1 MTASST
7 PSWKSAPERLLQRT
21 AGAWLRRLVALLLC
35 GWFGLAA
42 AATIDVL
49 AARLELGEEGY
60 ELTADFRVNFPAVLV
75 EAINKGVTL
84 HFVAEFEL
92 KRPRWYWFDKTVAR
106 RRESYRLS
114 YHALTRQYRLTVGAL
129 HQNFTS
135 LEDAAR
141 RLARLS
147 RWVLI
152 ERGQLAV
159 GEEYLAA
166 VRLQLDTT
174 QLPKPFQLTALAN
187 DDWELDSGWY
197 RWTLIAGASQ

>member
-1 MTASST
+1 MGRAV
-7 PSWKSAPERLLQRT
+7 
-21 AGAWLRRLVALLLC
+21 AWLRRLAALVMCL
-35 GWFGLAA
+35 WFGLAA
-42 AATIDVL
+42 AGTVEVL
-49 AARLELGEEGY
+49 TAKLEAVEEGY
-60 ELTADFRVNFPAVLV
+60 ELNADFRVSFPAVLV

-135 LEDAAR
+135 LDDAAR
-141 RLARLS
+141 RLARLR

-152 ERGQLAV
+152 ERGQLTA
-159 GEEYLAA
+159 GEEYGAA
-166 VRLQLDTT
+166 VRLQLDTS

-197 RWTLIAGASQ
+197 RWTLTAGEPQ